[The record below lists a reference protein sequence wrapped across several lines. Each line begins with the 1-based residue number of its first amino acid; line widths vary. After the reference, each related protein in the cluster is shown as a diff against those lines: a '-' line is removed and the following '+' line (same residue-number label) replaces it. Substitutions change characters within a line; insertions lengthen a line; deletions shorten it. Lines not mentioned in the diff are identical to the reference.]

1 MKFCYIGINYKNA
14 NLNIRDKISFTD
26 QKKMDF
32 LAKAEQ
38 SGVNQCMIL
47 STCNRSEVFYF
58 AQEQE
63 SLRNLYLSSFAEP
76 KLEQYLQQLE
86 GQEAMAYL
94 FRITAGLESLVLGED
109 QILGQVKDAYDFS
122 KAMGYAQKELSKI
135 VREAVTCAKKIKTE
149 LKISENPLSVSY
161 IGIQQVEQEYGIE
174 GKQAL
179 VIGSGK
185 TAVLALRYL
194 YYYKADKVIVC
205 SRSLS
210 HAKAL
215 REEFEELKVVDYE
228 NRYNVIADCDIIIS
242 ATSSPHTVVKADAL
256 CRVCDNLEGKV
267 FLDLAAPRDID
278 PGIRDE
284 QGVLLIDLDSLEQ
297 IARENKQER
306 IRLMEISRTWIDEA
320 VEQTQ
325 RWMLSAGVDD
335 TILSLQ
341 QRCEEIVDD
350 TYEYLE
356 RKLTLEAREKK
367 ILKKMLHASL
377 RRLIREPILALK
389 QLDSEEK
396 QQEYQKVVRT
406 LFHIT
411 QDESSE

>member
-38 SGVNQCMIL
+38 LGVNQCMIL

-63 SLRNLYLSSFAEP
+63 SLRHLYLSSFAEP

-122 KAMGYAQKELSKI
+122 KAMGYANKELSKI

-161 IGIQQVEQEYGIE
+161 IGIRQVERQCGIE

-194 YYYKADKVIVC
+194 YYYKADKVTLC
-205 SRSLS
+205 NRSLS

-215 REEFEELKVVDYE
+215 REEFGELKVVDYE

-256 CRVCDNLEGKV
+256 CRVCRNLEGKV

-325 RWMLSAGVDD
+325 RWLLSAGVDD

-396 QQEYQKVVRT
+396 QQEYQEVVRT
-406 LFHIT
+406 LFHFT